1 MHSASTGK
9 PGFFVILHLAFFY
22 KILYNYTIV
31 LENTDTQKR
40 KVNIMKKE
48 NIKKVVLAY
57 SGGLDT
63 SIIIPWLKE
72 NYNNCEV
79 IAVSGNVGQGTELDG
94 LEEKAL
100 KTGASKLYIED
111 LREEYITDFIW
122 PCLKADA
129 KYEDYLLGTSHAR
142 PCIAKRLVEI
152 ALAEGAD
159 AICHG
164 CTGKGNDQV
173 RFELTIKAFA
183 PDMAIIAPWR
193 EWDIKSRDEE
203 IDYAEAHNIPL
214 KINRE
219 TNYSKDKNIW
229 HLSHEGMDL
238 ESPANEPQYNKEG
251 FLELGVSPEQAP
263 DEPTYVTIHFEQGVP
278 TAVNGVEMKPIELVE
293 TLNEIGGKNGIGLL
307 DIVENRLVGMKSRG
321 VYETP
326 AGTILYKAHNVL
338 ETICLDK
345 ETFHFQQAM
354 IAPKMADLVYNGQWF
369 TPLRES
375 LCAFVDKTQERVTGD
390 VKLKLYKG
398 NLINAGVT
406 SPYTLYDE
414 QTASFGED
422 EDYNQADSA
431 GFINLFGLPI
441 KVKAKLDA
449 NRK

>member
-1 MHSASTGK
+1 
-9 PGFFVILHLAFFY
+9 
-22 KILYNYTIV
+22 
-31 LENTDTQKR
+31 
-40 KVNIMKKE
+40 MKKE

-79 IAVSGNVGQGTELDG
+79 IAVSGDVGQGTELDG
-94 LEEKAL
+94 LEEKA
-100 KTGASKLYIED
+100 KATGASKLYVLD
-111 LREEYITDFIW
+111 LKKDFVENYIFPT
-122 PCLKADA
+122 LKFGA
-129 KYEDYLLGTSHAR
+129 KYEDYLLGTSFAR
-142 PCIAKRLVEI
+142 PCIAK
-152 ALAEGAD
+152 ALADIAIKEGAD

-173 RFELTIKAFA
+173 RFELTLKALC

-219 TNYSKDKNIW
+219 TNYSKDKNLW
-229 HLSHEGMDL
+229 HLSHEGLDL
-238 ESPANEPQYNKEG
+238 EDPANEPQYNKKG

-263 DEPTYVTIHFEQGVP
+263 DVPTYVTVHFEKGVP
-278 TAVNGVEMKPIELVE
+278 TAVNGKKMGAVELV
-293 TLNEIGGKNGIGLL
+293 TVLNELGGKNGIGLL
-307 DIVENRLVGMKSRG
+307 DIVENRLVGMKCRG

-326 AGTILYKAHNVL
+326 GGAILYKAHEIL

-345 ETFHFQQAM
+345 ETSHYKALVAQKLAE
-354 IAPKMADLVYNGQWF
+354 IVYNAQWF
-369 TPLRES
+369 TPLTEAI
-375 LCAFVDKTQERVTGD
+375 LAFVKTTQATVTGD

-406 SPYTLYDE
+406 SPYSLYDPE
-414 QTASFGED
+414 IATFD
-422 EDYNQADSA
+422 EDHVYNQADA
-431 GFINLFGLPI
+431 TGFINLYGLST
-441 KVKAKLDA
+441 KVCAKMKAKNGL
-449 NRK
+449 K

>member
-1 MHSASTGK
+1 MSK
-9 PGFFVILHLAFFY
+9 QVK
-22 KILYNYTIV
+22 KI
-31 LENTDTQKR
+31 
-40 KVNIMKKE
+40 
-48 NIKKVVLAY
+48 VLAY

-72 NYNNCEV
+72 NYNNPYI
-79 IAVSGNVGQGTELDG
+79 IAVAGNVGQADELEG
-94 LEEKAL
+94 LEEKAY
-100 KTGASKLYIED
+100 KTGADKFYAAD
-111 LREEYITDFIW
+111 LCDEMVNDVIVPSIQAGAMYEEY
-122 PCLKADA
+122 LM
-129 KYEDYLLGTSHAR
+129 GTAFAR
-142 PCIAKRLVEI
+142 PIIAKALVEI
-152 ALAEGAD
+152 AKKEGAD
-159 AICHG
+159 AIAHG

-193 EWDIKSRDEE
+193 EWDIKSRDEV

-251 FLELGVSPEQAP
+251 FLELSVSPEQAP
-263 DEPTYVTIHFEQGVP
+263 DVPTYVTIHFEKGVP
-278 TAVNGVEMKPIELVE
+278 TAVNDVEMKTIELVE
-293 TLNEIGGKNGIGLL
+293 YLNKVGGENGIGLL

-354 IAPKMADLVYNGQWF
+354 IAPKTADLVYNGQWF

-375 LCAFVDKTQERVTGD
+375 LCAFVDKTQETVTGD